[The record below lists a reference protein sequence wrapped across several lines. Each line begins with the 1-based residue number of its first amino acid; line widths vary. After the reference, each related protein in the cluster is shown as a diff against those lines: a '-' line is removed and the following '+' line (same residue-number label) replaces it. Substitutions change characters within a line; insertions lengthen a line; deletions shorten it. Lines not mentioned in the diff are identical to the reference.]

1 MSAPERST
9 ERRSAARLGK
19 PANAVGKPDP
29 SRLGVR
35 GRSRREA
42 ETALSVA
49 ALPASDGALPGV
61 GGVPHGA
68 GASPADDTQSGD
80 TDPRRR
86 RGGRNG
92 RRSGGHNSRR
102 PVRAAQRGR
111 QGANMTAGKR
121 GAKDRASSRQA
132 DRGGAPE
139 GQSGRGAV
147 PEGQATNGGAA
158 PHPVEVAG
166 LLHEL
171 SALLLGTDDVA
182 QALDRLAVF
191 TAGAVPGAVRCSV
204 ALIGEG
210 GPPTLAASG
219 PRAQALDDLQYAIG
233 DGPGLEAARTRAVV
247 AVTDLSADGRWPELA
262 ERARDEGVRAVAS
275 IPLDL
280 RRSAVGAVT
289 LFADRPGIE
298 PETLLT
304 AMAVVGQAELLLGE
318 VHRRAGQCSD
328 SAVDRAAGVII
339 AQRGCGVREAYDV
352 LRDTSQR
359 LGLPREEVAERLIA
373 AAARYADT

>member
-9 ERRSAARLGK
+9 ERRSASRRGK
-19 PANAVGKPDP
+19 PANAAGTPDS
-29 SRLGVR
+29 SRLR
-35 GRSRREA
+35 GRSRRGA
-42 ETALSVA
+42 GTALSVA
-49 ALPASDGALPGV
+49 ALPASDGARAGA
-61 GGVPHGA
+61 GSA
-68 GASPADDTQSGD
+68 GASPAPGD
-80 TDPRRR
+80 APGANTTGRRR
-86 RGGRNG
+86 RRRRNG
-92 RRSGGHNSRR
+92 RRGGGHNARR
-102 PVRAAQRGR
+102 PVRKAQRGR
-111 QGANMTAGKR
+111 QEASFARDTR
-121 GAKDRASSRQA
+121 GAGDRASSLHG
-132 DRGGAPE
+132 DGGGVAALPA
-139 GQSGRGAV
+139 GDGRS
-147 PEGQATNGGAA
+147 A

-191 TAGAVPGAVRCSV
+191 TANAVPGALRCSV

-210 GPPTLAASG
+210 GPPTFAASDPG
-219 PRAQALDDLQYAIG
+219 AHALDDLQYATG

-247 AVTDLSADGRWPELA
+247 VVPDLSADGRWPELA
-262 ERARDEGVRAVAS
+262 ERARAEGVQAVAS

-289 LFADRPGIE
+289 LFAERPGIE
-298 PETLLT
+298 PEALLT
-304 AMAVVGQAELLLGE
+304 AMAVVGQAELLVGE
-318 VHRRAGQCSD
+318 VHRRAGQCAGST
-328 SAVDRAAGVII
+328 VDRAAGVII

-373 AAARYADT
+373 AAARNADA